1 MNTDIYLDI
10 PIGLNIIIII
20 IIIITIIIIA
30 LCEMKTFVISLNY
43 NIVYTHINIHTR
55 ILLCL
60 RRKEGSVLFNKAL
73 NTFSYSYMAS
83 DIILW

>member
-20 IIIITIIIIA
+20 IIIITIIIIIIIIIT

-43 NIVYTHINIHTR
+43 KIVKR
-55 ILLCL
+55 ILL
-60 RRKEGSVLFNKAL
+60 RRKEGSVIFNKAL

-83 DIILW
+83 DIW

>member
-20 IIIITIIIIA
+20 IIIITIIIIIIIIIT

-43 NIVYTHINIHTR
+43 NIVKR

-83 DIILW
+83 DIW